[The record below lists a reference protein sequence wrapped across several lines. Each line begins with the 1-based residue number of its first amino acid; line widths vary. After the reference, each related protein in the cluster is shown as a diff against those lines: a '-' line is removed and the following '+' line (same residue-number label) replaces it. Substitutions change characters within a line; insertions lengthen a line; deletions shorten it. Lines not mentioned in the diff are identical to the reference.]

1 MSLTMNQLHDK
12 LMSGE
17 EPTLDGRKITITNLK
32 KAINIASES
41 LAIPVM
47 ATMGANGN
55 YHIFKKATVF
65 GHTAEITNDGVTVA
79 KSLLPLKNEPEN
91 IIASLILEAAQKTA
105 FVAGDGTTRT
115 ITMIHTML
123 RRLITNK
130 GFFATLKGL
139 VRNPNP
145 YKIQEGIE
153 LAVNN
158 AINWVNVCKI
168 QVELEDLWKIAY
180 TSSHGNEKVAN
191 NIKSLYSQIDRKD
204 WGISIDFEDGI
215 SYEDKVIKKTGYVI
229 TVKSPSVNVNIPPK
243 LENPRII
250 LFNGKLDDF
259 GILSKN
265 IHRRVMRDTSPVI
278 FIVKE
283 LNPSLVEVAKEMEK
297 TYKVPIFICKV
308 DTFGQ
313 EVDKQFEDICAMATC
328 ELLESTENGEIF
340 YDLSWKKNA
349 IIKDKSKIKDVTDD
363 SPSPFYEL
371 QIKSA
376 SLTAEDCIFEFNTP
390 KEVTDTYIESLNEEF
405 EALDIIDGQLIKN
418 HANRMNRLK
427 SVSCTYYVGGNS
439 LTEIQTNKYLV
450 EDALMA
456 CASAVKSGVL
466 PGGAWFDINTA
477 NVLAKTL
484 PSDAEVLM
492 GYNAVIEALKTG
504 LQIMCRSGYQDYNKI
519 YKNYTTGEHLFN
531 FGTFK
536 YEGIETSNILD
547 SAASLT
553 ESLLNSTA
561 VVKKFIKLNTLTY

>member
-1 MSLTMNQLHDK
+1 MNSIHDK
-12 LMSGE
+12 LMNSGNE
-17 EPTLDGRKITITNLK
+17 QIFDGRKVTIKDVKRAVKL
-32 KAINIASES
+32 ASEA
-41 LAIPVM
+41 LAIPVI
-47 ATMGANGN
+47 ATMGANGQ
-55 YHIFKKATVF
+55 YHIFKKETVF

-79 KSLLPLKNEPEN
+79 KSLLPLKGEAEN

-115 ITMIHTML
+115 IAMIHTML
-123 RRLITNK
+123 QRLITNK
-130 GFFATLKGL
+130 GFFAKIKEMIKS
-139 VRNPNP
+139 PNP

-153 LAVNN
+153 LAVNQALAYIATN
-158 AINWVNVCKI
+158 KRN
-168 QVELEDLWKIAY
+168 VELQDLWKIAY

-215 SYEDKVIKKTGYVI
+215 SYEDKVVKKTGYII
-229 TVKSPSVNVNIPPK
+229 TIKSPSVNVNIPPK

-250 LFNGKLDDF
+250 LYNGKLDAF
-259 GILSKN
+259 GVLTKN
-265 IHRRVMRDTSPVI
+265 IHRRVMRDTSPVV

-283 LNPSLVEVAKEMEK
+283 LNPSLVEMAREMEK
-297 TYKVPIFICKV
+297 TYNIPIFICKV
-308 DTFGQ
+308 DTYGQ
-313 EVDKQFEDICAMATC
+313 EVDKQFEDICAMASA
-328 ELLESTENGEIF
+328 ELMESTENGEVF
-340 YDLSWKKNA
+340 YDLVWKKNA
-349 IIKDKSKIKDVTDD
+349 ILKDKTHIKDVQDD

-376 SLTAEDCIFEFNTP
+376 TLTAENCIFEFNTA
-390 KEVTDTYIESLNEEF
+390 KEVTDAYIDTLNEEF
-405 EALDIIDGQLIKN
+405 DAADVTDGQLIKN
-418 HANRMNRLK
+418 HADRMNRLK

-456 CASAVKSGVL
+456 CSSAVKSGVL
-466 PGGAWFDINTA
+466 PGGAWTDINIA
-477 NVLAKTL
+477 SMLEKSL
-484 PSDAEVLM
+484 PKDKEILM
-492 GYNAVIEALKTG
+492 GYEAVIEALKTG
-504 LQIMCRSGYQDYNKI
+504 LQIMCKSGYQNYDVI
-519 YKNYTTGEHLFN
+519 YGNYITESELFN

-536 YEGIETSNILD
+536 YEDIETSNILD